1 MLYLSYT
8 YHLYNLD
15 HIRTI
20 RQAITA
26 HLVDHPLFIFPM
38 VQQVQLRFD
47 TNETAYYVEEQIANA
62 FPDYEFIEDI
72 TDGGEDLLLS
82 ITKVQ
87 SPSSGDDSGNR
98 WNEDALISQKHLVKK
113 RERAAQLIPET
124 TFFVFFGEE
133 KREYKVHLGVYDQGK
148 PEESFVVL
156 EGPFDADNR
165 PKPISDAIQ
174 NKADAIWQGIRL
186 MEPKIEKEFAEY
198 ESLRKKKRSRK
209 KKDK

>member
-8 YHLYNLD
+8 YHLYKLD

-38 VQQVQLRFD
+38 GQYVQLRFD
-47 TNETAYYVEEQIANA
+47 TNETGYYMEEQIVNA
-62 FPDYEFIEDI
+62 FPDYEFIEDL
-72 TDGGEDLLLS
+72 TEGGEDILLS

-87 SPSSGDDSGNR
+87 SPSSGNDWGSR
-98 WNEDALISQKHLVKK
+98 WNEDALISEKHLVKK
-113 RERAAQLIPET
+113 RERTVQLIPET
-124 TFFVFFGEE
+124 TFYVFFGEE
-133 KREYKVHLGVYDQGK
+133 KREYKVHLGVYDKGK

-156 EGPFDADNR
+156 DGPFTEDNR

-174 NKADAIWQGIRL
+174 NKADAIWKGIRL
-186 MEPKIEKEFAEY
+186 IEPKIEKEFAEY
-198 ESLRKKKRSRK
+198 QALNKKKRSRK